1 MCRKSYQFFPQNKCR
16 LLRAFIRRF
25 FYCYFLDPPGSP
37 EISGYTPGVALKKG
51 DRVPLN
57 CRSRGGN
64 PPATLTWYKNGER
77 IDSSYTNIKGGSS
90 NDYEFVA
97 QVLLLIF
104 YNKIISQSN

>member
-1 MCRKSYQFFPQNKCR
+1 MVCFFPQIKCR
-16 LLRAFIRRF
+16 LFA
-25 FYCYFLDPPGSP
+25 YFLIYSFFIADPPGSP

-97 QVLLLIF
+97 QVNVLYFKHEGIV
-104 YNKIISQSN
+104 Q